1 MWQNSDL
8 ALALHR
14 ERVGEA
20 ARRPRLRRESPVHL
34 AVPGPAL
41 RPAAAPRTR

>member
-14 ERVGEA
+14 ARVAEA
-20 ARRPRLRRESPVHL
+20 ARRPQPRRESPVY
-34 AVPGPAL
+34 PAAGGVVL
-41 RPAAAPRTR
+41 RPAPAR

>member
-14 ERVGEA
+14 ARMAET
-20 ARRPRLRRESPVHL
+20 ARRPRRRRESPVPL
-34 AVPGPAL
+34 AVPGLAL
-41 RPAAAPRTR
+41 RPAVAPWAR

>member
-14 ERVGEA
+14 ARVAEA
-20 ARRPRLRRESPVHL
+20 ARGSRLRRESPVHL
-34 AVPGPAL
+34 AVLGLAL
-41 RPAAAPRTR
+41 RPVAAPGR

>member
-14 ERVGEA
+14 ARVAEGPSRRGPRQE
-20 ARRPRLRRESPVHL
+20 RPRRRAAAG
-34 AVPGPAL
+34 AVL
-41 RPAAAPRTR
+41 RPIPAR

>member
-14 ERVGEA
+14 ARMAET
-20 ARRPRLRRESPVHL
+20 ARRPRRRRESPAHL
-34 AVPGPAL
+34 AVPGLAL
-41 RPAAAPRTR
+41 RPAPVTWAR